1 MAGRGGSKR
10 ETVINRFGQLD
21 LKSNLRR
28 APTSSRSANSSQPTF
43 PQTFAP
49 FENLHSFLK
58 GFSKKPYRTSDQ
70 SKLIFDFL
78 AFISAE
84 MRKCAVWSKASEAEF
99 ANADEAME
107 KLIMNR
113 LYAYTFAPAVKKEG
127 KRSVQTDDLERDR
140 VLSQRAEM
148 FSWVKEEHLDVP
160 KGDHSKGFLE
170 FAMQGE

>member
-1 MAGRGGSKR
+1 
-10 ETVINRFGQLD
+10 
-21 LKSNLRR
+21 
-28 APTSSRSANSSQPTF
+28 
-43 PQTFAP
+43 
-49 FENLHSFLK
+49 
-58 GFSKKPYRTSDQ
+58 
-70 SKLIFDFL
+70 
-78 AFISAE
+78 

-170 FAMQGE
+170 FAMQGERKRSSKLRFLSFRLSWLIYILLVFFSFFFPELIKINNYKAPRDKLICILNSCKVIFGEFEVDSQSLASILKSCH

>member
-1 MAGRGGSKR
+1 
-10 ETVINRFGQLD
+10 
-21 LKSNLRR
+21 
-28 APTSSRSANSSQPTF
+28 
-43 PQTFAP
+43 
-49 FENLHSFLK
+49 
-58 GFSKKPYRTSDQ
+58 
-70 SKLIFDFL
+70 
-78 AFISAE
+78 